1 MASFARE
8 ILNHKNYRA
17 VDGVKA
23 KLEEILQVEKRK
35 APQRIPYLMST
46 TKEFPGKFFLG
57 YLPRVKPRIEYI
69 SVTPDG
75 FRYRGRVHATLNGL
89 FRWFKEHFRDP
100 IPGKCPL
107 AGHSICLSVCLPVH
121 LPLSFRL
128 SGCLSICL
136 SIRLSGFPYVC
147 LSIYPSVCSC
157 LSTCLSACLSF
168 CLMFACLLVSLVFR
182 TETKITQT
190 KSEHTVWGAGKR
202 SDQVVS
208 GIC

>member
-107 AGHSICLSVCLPVH
+107 AGHSICLPVH
-121 LPLSFRL
+121 LSLSFRL

-136 SIRLSGFPYVC
+136 SIRLFCFPCVC

-157 LSTCLSACLSF
+157 LSRLSVFLSHVCLPACLSS
-168 CLMFACLLVSLVFR
+168 CISNR
-182 TETKITQT
+182 NKDN
-190 KSEHTVWGAGKR
+190 
-202 SDQVVS
+202 SD
-208 GIC
+208 

>member
-100 IPGKCPL
+100 IPGRYPL
-107 AGHSICLSVCLPVH
+107 AGHSICLSVCL
-121 LPLSFRL
+121 
-128 SGCLSICL
+128 SICL
-136 SIRLSGFPYVC
+136 CLSVCLAVYQSVFPSIYLVFRMSVC
-147 LSIYPSVCSC
+147 LSIPPSVAVCPLVC
-157 LSTCLSACLSF
+157 LSVTCLSS
-168 CLMFACLLVSLVFR
+168 CLLVSLSVFR
-182 TETKITQT
+182 TETKITRI
-190 KSEHTVWGAGKR
+190 KSEQTVWGRGKT
-202 SDQVVS
+202 
-208 GIC
+208 

>member
-107 AGHSICLSVCLPVH
+107 AGHSICLSVCL
-121 LPLSFRL
+121 
-128 SGCLSICL
+128 SICL
-136 SIRLSGFPYVC
+136 CLSVCLAVYLSVFPSVYLFSVC
-147 LSIYPSVCSC
+147 LSVYLSVRLSVFLSHVCLPARLSC
-157 LSTCLSACLSF
+157 ISN
-168 CLMFACLLVSLVFR
+168 R
-182 TETKITQT
+182 NKDN
-190 KSEHTVWGAGKR
+190 
-202 SDQVVS
+202 SD
-208 GIC
+208 

>member
-69 SVTPDG
+69 SVTPEG

-100 IPGKCPL
+100 IPGRCPL
-107 AGHSICLSVCLPVH
+107 SGHSICLSVCL
-121 LPLSFRL
+121 
-128 SGCLSICL
+128 SICL
-136 SIRLSGFPYVC
+136 CLSVCLAVYLSVFPSVYLFSVC
-147 LSIYPSVCSC
+147 LSVYLSVRLSVFLSHVCLPARLSC
-157 LSTCLSACLSF
+157 ISN
-168 CLMFACLLVSLVFR
+168 R
-182 TETKITQT
+182 NKDN
-190 KSEHTVWGAGKR
+190 
-202 SDQVVS
+202 SD
-208 GIC
+208 

>member
-107 AGHSICLSVCLPVH
+107 AGHSICLSVCL
-121 LPLSFRL
+121 
-128 SGCLSICL
+128 SICL
-136 SIRLSGFPYVC
+136 CLSVCLAVFLSVFPSVYLFSVC
-147 LSIYPSVCSC
+147 LSVYLSVRLSVFLSHVCLPARLSC
-157 LSTCLSACLSF
+157 ISN
-168 CLMFACLLVSLVFR
+168 R
-182 TETKITQT
+182 NKDN
-190 KSEHTVWGAGKR
+190 
-202 SDQVVS
+202 SD
-208 GIC
+208 

>member
-17 VDGVKA
+17 VDGVRS
-23 KLEEILQVEKRK
+23 KLEEILHVEKKK

-46 TKEFPGKFFLG
+46 CKEFPGKFFLG

-100 IPGKCPL
+100 IPGRR
-107 AGHSICLSVCLPVH
+107 SVPQFVCWFDRL
-121 LPLSFRL
+121 LKKWYLFFRY
-128 SGCLSICL
+128 SS
-136 SIRLSGFPYVC
+136 PQN
-147 LSIYPSVCSC
+147 
-157 LSTCLSACLSF
+157 ACLH
-168 CLMFACLLVSLVFR
+168 VRKQYSLHPR
-182 TETKITQT
+182 GY
-190 KSEHTVWGAGKR
+190 SLH
-202 SDQVVS
+202 
-208 GIC
+208 

>member
-17 VDGVKA
+17 VDGVKS

-100 IPGKCPL
+100 IPGRYPL
-107 AGHSICLSVCLPVH
+107 AGHSICLSVCLSIC
-121 LPLSFRL
+121 L
-128 SGCLSICL
+128 CLSVCLAVYQSVFPSVYLVFRMSVCL
-136 SIRLSGFPYVC
+136 SIR
-147 LSIYPSVCSC
+147 PSVAVCP
-157 LSTCLSACLSF
+157 ACLSF
-168 CLMFACLLVSLVFR
+168 CLMSACLLVSLLVFR
-182 TETKITQT
+182 TEIKITQT
-190 KSEHTVWGAGKR
+190 KSDQTVCGAGKR
-202 SDQVVS
+202 SNQVVS

>member
-107 AGHSICLSVCLPVH
+107 AGHSICLPVH

-136 SIRLSGFPYVC
+136 STRLSCFPCVC

-157 LSTCLSACLSF
+157 LSRLSVFLSHVCLPACLSS
-168 CLMFACLLVSLVFR
+168 CISNR
-182 TETKITQT
+182 NKDN
-190 KSEHTVWGAGKR
+190 
-202 SDQVVS
+202 SD
-208 GIC
+208 

>member
-8 ILNHKNYRA
+8 ILNHKNYRV

-107 AGHSICLSVCLPVH
+107 AGHSICLSVCLSIC
-121 LPLSFRL
+121 L
-128 SGCLSICL
+128 CLSVCLGVYLSVFPSVYLVFRMSVCL
-136 SIRLSGFPYVC
+136 SIRPSVAVCLPVC
-147 LSIYPSVCSC
+147 LSVSC
-157 LSTCLSACLSF
+157 LSAYSS
-168 CLMFACLLVSLVFR
+168 LLYFEPKQR
-182 TETKITQT
+182 
-190 KSEHTVWGAGKR
+190 
-202 SDQVVS
+202 
-208 GIC
+208 

>member
-100 IPGKCPL
+100 IPGRYPL
-107 AGHSICLSVCLPVH
+107 AGHSICLSVCLSIC
-121 LPLSFRL
+121 L
-128 SGCLSICL
+128 CLSVCLAVYQFVFPSVYLVFRVSVCL
-136 SIRLSGFPYVC
+136 SIR
-147 LSIYPSVCSC
+147 PSVAVCP
-157 LSTCLSACLSF
+157 ACLSF
-168 CLMFACLLVSLVFR
+168 CLMSACLLVSLLVFR
-182 TETKITQT
+182 T
-190 KSEHTVWGAGKR
+190 
-202 SDQVVS
+202 
-208 GIC
+208 